1 MRNFGMTIM
10 VFSVAAVLSA
20 QTATAPPGDA
30 QHGRKLFETYGCY
43 QCHGREAQGGL
54 GTGPR
59 LAPKPIA
66 FAAVQKYI
74 RGPAGQMP
82 PYTAK
87 VVNDK
92 DLADIYAFLQSV
104 AAPPPAKSIPLL
116 NN

>member
-1 MRNFGMTIM
+1 MHKFGLSI
-10 VFSVAAVLSA
+10 FFLSA
-20 QTATAPPGDA
+20 GALFAQPAAAPPGDA
-30 QHGRKLFETYGCY
+30 KNGRQLFEKYGCY

-59 LAPKPIA
+59 LGPKPIA

-74 RGPAGQMP
+74 RQPTGQMP

-104 AAPPPAKSIPLL
+104 VAPPPAKDIPLL